1 MAKGRILVVDDD
13 EAILEI
19 CAVTL
24 SVLPDTEIVI
34 ENDSRQASERL
45 ATDSFD
51 LLITDIR
58 MPEMD
63 GMELLRIAR
72 QLDRN
77 LQILILT
84 GFPTIETAVESMKLG
99 AADYLTK
106 PFFPDD
112 LLATVRRLLQ
122 ARRLREEN
130 RILQRQIERAYTFD
144 EIVGKS
150 PGMQV
155 VFDTI
160 RRAAA
165 SDVDVLI
172 LGETGTGKELVARSI
187 HKRSARHKARF
198 MPIDCGA
205 IPENLAES
213 EFFGHERGAFTG
225 AHERR
230 LGLLEV
236 ADGGTV
242 FLDEIIGMPL
252 SLQAKFLRVLQERR
266 FRRVGGKD
274 EIAVNIRVVA
284 AASRDLAGEVRAQRF
299 REDLYYRL
307 NVGFIAIPPLRERLE
322 DIPLLVSYFVDR
334 YRQEMGKPAM
344 DLKPEVIEVL
354 MAYSWPGNIRQLQNV
369 LKRALMMS
377 YGPILSLQDLPDDIV
392 THAGASPVAE
402 HAGASPVAER
412 AGFFHLREQRLAVFE
427 REYLTH
433 LLQSYQGDVSQAA
446 REACIPRGTL
456 YRLLKKYGLVADEF
470 RLSG

>member
-1 MAKGRILVVDDD
+1 MAKGRVLVVDDD
-13 EAILEI
+13 DAILEI
-19 CAVTL
+19 CTETL
-24 SVLPDTEIVI
+24 SVLPDTEVVI
-34 ENDSRQASERL
+34 ENNSARASERL

-72 QLDRN
+72 QLDPN
-77 LQILILT
+77 LQVLMLT
-84 GFPTIETAVESMKLG
+84 GFPTIATAVESMKLG
-99 AADYLTK
+99 ATDYLTK
-106 PFFPDD
+106 PFFSDA
-112 LLATVRRLLQ
+112 LLASARRLLQ
-122 ARRLREEN
+122 AKRLREEN
-130 RILQRQIERAYTFD
+130 RLLQRQIERAYTFD

-150 PGMQV
+150 PTMQV
-155 VFDTI
+155 VFEII

-172 LGETGTGKELVARSI
+172 IGETGTGKELVARSI
-187 HKRSARHKARF
+187 HKRSARSNARF

-205 IPENLAES
+205 IPESLVES

-242 FLDEIIGMPL
+242 FLDEIVDMPL
-252 SLQAKFLRVLQERR
+252 SLQAKLLRVLQERK

-284 AASRDLAGEVRAQRF
+284 AASRDLLGEIRAQRF

-307 NVGFIAIPPLRERLE
+307 NVGYITIPPLRDRRE
-322 DIPLLVSYFVDR
+322 DIPLLVSYFIDR
-334 YRQEMGKPAM
+334 YRGEMGKPAM
-344 DLKPEVIEVL
+344 QLKPEVLEIL
-354 MAYSWPGNIRQLQNV
+354 MAYPWPGNVRELQNAI
-369 LKRALMMS
+369 KRALLMS
-377 YGPILSLQDLPDDIV
+377 HGPILSLPDLPDDIV
-392 THAGASPVAE
+392 THAGDRAVTD
-402 HAGASPVAER
+402 R
-412 AGFFHLREQRLAVFE
+412 AGFFQLREQRLAAFE
-427 REYLTH
+427 KDYLTH
-433 LLQSYQGDVSQAA
+433 LLQLYQGDVSQAA

-456 YRLLKKYGLVADEF
+456 YRLLKKHGLAAEDF
-470 RLSG
+470 RLYG

>member
-1 MAKGRILVVDDD
+1 MAKGRILVVDDED
-13 EAILEI
+13 IILEL
-19 CAVTL
+19 CEHTL
-24 SVLPDTEIVI
+24 SMLQDTEIVT
-34 ENDSRQASERL
+34 ENHSPRARERL

-58 MPEMD
+58 MPEID
-63 GMELLRIAR
+63 GMELLRIA
-72 QLDRN
+72 
-77 LQILILT
+77 LQHDPDLLVLVLT

-112 LLATVRRLLQ
+112 LLATARRLLQ
-122 ARRLREEN
+122 GKRLREEN
-130 RILQRQIERAYTFD
+130 RSLQRQVERAYTFD

-150 PGMQV
+150 PAMQV
-155 VFDTI
+155 VFETI

-172 LGETGTGKELVARSI
+172 VGETGTGKELVARSI
-187 HKRSARHKARF
+187 HKRSLRHKARF

-205 IPENLAES
+205 IPENLVES

-242 FLDEIIGMPL
+242 FLDEIIDMPL
-252 SLQAKFLRVLQERR
+252 SLQAKLLRVLQERR

-284 AASRDLAGEVRAQRF
+284 AASRDLAAEIRAQRF
-299 REDLYYRL
+299 RGDLYYRL
-307 NVGFIAIPPLRERLE
+307 NVGYIAIPPLRERVE
-322 DIPLLVSYFVDR
+322 DIPLLVAYFIDR

-344 DLKPEVIEVL
+344 ELKPEVMEIL
-354 MAYSWPGNIRQLQNV
+354 TAYHWPGNIRELQNV
-369 LKRALMMS
+369 IKRALMMS
-377 YGPILSLQDLPDDIV
+377 FGRILSLHDLPDDVV
-392 THAGASPVAE
+392 THAGDRS
-402 HAGASPVAER
+402 GADQ
-412 AGFFHLREQRLAVFE
+412 AGFFQLREQRLAAFE
-427 REYLTH
+427 REYLPN
-433 LLQSYQGDVSQAA
+433 LLQFHQGDVSQAA
-446 REACIPRGTL
+446 QEARIPRGTL
-456 YRLLKKYGLVADEF
+456 YRLLKKHELAAEDF
-470 RLSG
+470 RLQG

>member
-13 EAILEI
+13 DIILEL
-19 CAVTL
+19 CAHTL
-24 SVLPDTEIVI
+24 SVLPDTETVL
-34 ENDSRQASERL
+34 ENHSLQARERL
-45 ATDSFD
+45 GTENFD
-51 LLITDIR
+51 LLITDLR

-63 GMELLRIAR
+63 GITLCRIAR
-72 QLDRN
+72 QLDPT
-77 LQILILT
+77 LMVLVLT

-112 LLATVRRLLQ
+112 LLATARRLLEEK
-122 ARRLREEN
+122 RLREEN
-130 RILQRQIERAYTFD
+130 RLLQRQIERAYTFD

-150 PGMQV
+150 PAMQV
-155 VFDTI
+155 VFETI

-172 LGETGTGKELVARSI
+172 VGETGTGKELVARSI
-187 HKRSARHKARF
+187 HKRSPRSQARF
-198 MPIDCGA
+198 MPVDCGA
-205 IPENLAES
+205 IPESLAES

-242 FLDEIIGMPL
+242 FLDEIIGMSL

-284 AASRDLAGEVRAQRF
+284 AASRSLASEIRTQRF

-307 NVGFIAIPPLRERLE
+307 NVGYIMIPPLRERVE
-322 DIPLLVSYFVDR
+322 DIPLLVAYFVDR
-334 YRQEMGKPAM
+334 YSQEMRKPAM
-344 DLKPEVIEVL
+344 ELKPEVMEVL
-354 MAYSWPGNIRQLQNV
+354 MAYSWPGNVRELQNV
-369 LKRALMMS
+369 LKRALLMS
-377 YGPILSLQDLPDDIV
+377 HGPILSLQDLPDDLV
-392 THAGASPVAE
+392 AHAGDCSPASR
-402 HAGASPVAER
+402 G
-412 AGFFHLREQRLAVFE
+412 GFFQSREQRLTAFE
-427 REYLTH
+427 REYLTN
-433 LLQSYQGDVSQAA
+433 LLQFYQGDVSQAA
-446 REACIPRGTL
+446 REARLPRGTL
-456 YRLLKKYGLVADEF
+456 YRLLKKHGLAAEDF

>member
-1 MAKGRILVVDDD
+1 MSLTTTTSYWSV
-13 EAILEI
+13 
-19 CAVTL
+19 CAHTL
-24 SVLPDTEIVI
+24 SGLPDTETVL
-34 ENDSRQASERL
+34 ENHSLRASERL
-45 ATDSFD
+45 ATESFD
-51 LLITDIR
+51 LLITDLR

-63 GMELLRIAR
+63 GIALCRMAR
-72 QLDRN
+72 QLDPT
-77 LQILILT
+77 LMVLVLT

-112 LLATVRRLLQ
+112 LLATARRLL
-122 ARRLREEN
+122 AEKRLREEN
-130 RILQRQIERAYTFD
+130 RLLQRQIERAYTFD
-144 EIVGKS
+144 EIIGKS
-150 PGMQV
+150 PAMQV
-155 VFDTI
+155 VFETI

-187 HKRSARHKARF
+187 HKRSLRSTARF
-198 MPIDCGA
+198 MPVDCGA
-205 IPENLAES
+205 IPESLVES

-242 FLDEIIGMPL
+242 FLDEIIGLSL

-284 AASRDLAGEVRAQRF
+284 AASRDLTSEIRMQRF

-307 NVGFIAIPPLRERLE
+307 NVGYIMIPPLRERVE
-322 DIPLLVSYFVDR
+322 DIPLLVAYFVDR
-334 YRQEMGKPAM
+334 YRQEMGKPAIE
-344 DLKPEVIEVL
+344 LKPEVMEVL
-354 MAYSWPGNIRQLQNV
+354 MAYSWPGNVRELQNV
-369 LKRALMMS
+369 LKRALLMS
-377 YGPILSLQDLPDDIV
+377 QGPILSLQDLSDDLV
-392 THAGASPVAE
+392 T
-402 HAGASPVAER
+402 R
-412 AGFFHLREQRLAVFE
+412 AGDRSPAGRGGFFQFREQRLMAFE
-427 REYLTH
+427 REYLTN
-433 LLQSYQGDVSQAA
+433 LLQFYQGDVSQAA
-446 REACIPRGTL
+446 REARIPRGTL
-456 YRLLKKYGLVADEF
+456 YRLLKKHGLAAEDF